1 VSESEPR
8 QAATE
13 VAGRLEQAG
22 FIAYFAGGC
31 VRDELMGEH
40 PVDYDVATN
49 ATPDQIRGV
58 FPRARGVGE
67 HFGVMLVRQGGRT
80 VEVATFRGEGAYRD
94 GRRPEQVAFSDER
107 TDAQRRD
114 FTVNGLFMH
123 PASGRV
129 IDHVQGLADLQAR
142 VLRAIG
148 DPDARLEEDRLRLL
162 RAVRFAARFGLK
174 MDPAT
179 ERAIERHAPELRG
192 VSRERVGQEVRR
204 MLAHAGRAAA
214 VSMIE
219 RLGLAP
225 ATLLEPA
232 CTDPGSRLAALDP
245 RAGVPCAL
253 AAWMLDRPVSL
264 PWPERLERWTRALV
278 LSNQEREAMAAA
290 MSARESLVNR
300 WPDMGVAARKRL
312 AAGPGFADAMRL
324 LQAEGWFATES
335 VRAQVDELARTG
347 LAPDPWIDGH
357 DLQRL
362 GLRPGPAFGRILNAV
377 YDAQLEGRVT
387 SREAAMELARRE
399 AERT

>member
-1 VSESEPR
+1 VSTSEPR
-8 QAATE
+8 QAAAE
-13 VAGRLEQAG
+13 VASRLEQAG
-22 FIAYFAGGC
+22 FTAYFAGGC
-31 VRDELMGEH
+31 VRDELLGEH
-40 PVDYDVATN
+40 PADYDVATS
-49 ATPDQIRGV
+49 ATPEQIRGV

-94 GRRPEQVAFSDER
+94 GRRPGQVAFSDER

-123 PASGRV
+123 PSSGRV

-162 RAVRFAARFGLK
+162 RAVRFAARFGMK
-174 MDPAT
+174 VHPDT

-204 MLAHAGRAAA
+204 MLDHASRASA

-232 CTDPGSRLAALDP
+232 GGPLGARLAALAP
-245 RAGVPCAL
+245 QVGVPCAL
-253 AAWMLDRPVSL
+253 VAWMLDRPVPL
-264 PWPERLERWTRALV
+264 PWPERLERWSQALV
-278 LSNQEREAMAAA
+278 LSNHEREAMAAA
-290 MSARESLVNR
+290 LSARDALLTR
-300 WPDMGVAARKRL
+300 WPAMGVAARKRL
-312 AAGPGFADAMRL
+312 ASGRGFADAMRL
-324 LQAEGWFATES
+324 LESEGWDATAS
-335 VRAQVDELARTG
+335 VGAQIEELARTG
-347 LAPDPWIDGH
+347 LAPEPWIDGH

-362 GLRPGPAFGRILNAV
+362 GLRPGPAFGRILHAV
-377 YDAQLEGRVT
+377 YDAQLEGRIT
-387 SREAAMELARRE
+387 SRDAALELARRE
-399 AERT
+399 AERA